1 MKALVIERD
10 LVRRNAAVIKEKA
23 GSAAIYAV
31 LTGDAHGA
39 GLVEMAG
46 LLRAEGIGRFA
57 VSEPA
62 DAAALRKAGFVE
74 EELLMSAPPRTGTSW
89 SSSST

>member
-57 VSEPA
+57 VSEAEEDSRDVRKSLSTRPKPA
-62 DAAALRKAGFVE
+62 V
-74 EELLMSAPPRTGTSW
+74 
-89 SSSST
+89 

>member
-1 MKALVIERD
+1 MTTSPGGTRRD
-10 LVRRNAAVIKEKA
+10 VYKRQ
-23 GSAAIYAV
+23 V

-62 DAAALRKAGFVE
+62 DAAALRLSLIHIWPEV
-74 EELLMSAPPRTGTSW
+74 
-89 SSSST
+89 